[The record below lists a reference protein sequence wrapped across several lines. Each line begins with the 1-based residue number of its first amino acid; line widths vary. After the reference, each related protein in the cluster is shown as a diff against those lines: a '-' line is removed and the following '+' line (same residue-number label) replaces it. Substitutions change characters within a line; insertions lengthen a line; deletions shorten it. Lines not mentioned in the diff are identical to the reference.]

1 MNEIDCLDF
10 GWILSRFG
18 QILSRFGQIH
28 DAVDDFL
35 RVYPFVVVI
44 NLVTIGGNTARH
56 NMNMV
61 VVSIMVGV
69 DENRLAVLTIA
80 HFFEVLVGNVQK
92 LPIGV
97 FVTSAGDGQ
106 MELGLLDTLVILIGV
121 VEKLLL
127 QLIWGVLLVD
137 EVETFYFQEFG
148 NSLADLPLVIIN
160 GVEGGARR

>member
-10 GWILSRFG
+10 GW
-18 QILSRFGQIH
+18 ILSRFGQIH

-80 HFFEVLVGNVQK
+80 HFFEVLVGDV
-92 LPIGV
+92 
-97 FVTSAGDGQ
+97 
-106 MELGLLDTLVILIGV
+106 
-121 VEKLLL
+121 
-127 QLIWGVLLVD
+127 
-137 EVETFYFQEFG
+137 
-148 NSLADLPLVIIN
+148 
-160 GVEGGARR
+160 